1 MRQLT
6 FIQPK
11 APLEWQEVAEPR
23 IENPEQ
29 AIVRPLAVASC
40 DLDCAV
46 VHGNTPWRKGPF
58 AFGHEFVAE
67 VVEVGEAVTDF
78 KPGDRVVVSFQ
89 ISCGKC
95 ERCQRGLTAS
105 CSTVKA
111 GAMYGLAPLAGEWGG
126 ALSDLVR
133 VPFAQAMLM
142 PVPDGIA
149 PATLAS
155 LSDNMADAWRAVGPY
170 LQELPGA
177 PVLIFGGMT
186 AGSIGLYAVAIAA
199 ALGASRIDYVDKNPF
214 RLEVAQKLG
223 ANPIELGETMPKR
236 FGSYPITVD
245 TCAIPEGLVSLLR
258 STEAGGVCTSA
269 AIYFTPV
276 ALPLLEMYTTG
287 VTLKTNRVHSRATSP
302 HVLELIK
309 DGRFNPDLIISDRV
323 GWEDAG
329 EAFLTYKT
337 KLVVSR

>member
-11 APLEWQEVAEPR
+11 TALEWHEVAEPTL
-23 IENPEQ
+23 ENPEQ

-40 DLDCAV
+40 DLDGAV
-46 VHGNTPWRKGPF
+46 VHGHTPWRKGPF

-67 VVEVGEAVTDF
+67 VVEVGAAVTGF
-78 KPGDRVVVSFQ
+78 KPGDRVVVPFQ

-95 ERCQRGLTAS
+95 ERCQRGLTGS
-105 CSTVKA
+105 CSAVKP

-126 ALSDLVR
+126 ALSELVR

-155 LSDNMADAWRAVGPY
+155 LSDNMSDAWRTVGPY
-170 LQELPGA
+170 LQEMPGA
-177 PVLIFGGMT
+177 PVLILGGAM

-214 RLEVAQKLG
+214 RLELAQKLG
-223 ANPIELGETMPKR
+223 ANPLELGESMPKR

-245 TCAIPEGLVSLLR
+245 AGAIPEGLVSVLR
-258 STEAGGVCTSA
+258 STEAGGTCTST

-302 HVLELIK
+302 HVLELIQS
-309 DGRFNPDLIISDRV
+309 GRLNPDLITSDTV
-323 GWEDAG
+323 GWDDAG
-329 EAFLTYKT
+329 EAFLNYKT
-337 KLVVSR
+337 KLIVTR